1 MNKIDLEQKNAELKE
16 EIKTLKRLREK
27 ELKDV
32 REQVKRELELE
43 NIAKRIIK
51 FINKNKINT
60 IFYPSIPISI
70 TIKEIDTDLDDETN
84 YRQLTMLC
92 DFVNLNLDT
101 LCSIIVKD
109 DNDKYRWNYLN
120 IFTYTSMEDNVSL
133 MKYLINFAEIEE
145 NIDIHNKGMWT
156 QELYDKLIV
165 K

>member
-16 EIKTLKRLREK
+16 EIKTLKKLREK

-51 FINKNKINT
+51 FINKNKINA

-84 YRQLTMLC
+84 YRQLNMLC

-109 DNDKYRWNYLN
+109 DNDKYKWNYLN

-133 MKYLINFAEIEE
+133 MKHLINFAEIEE

-156 QELYDKLIV
+156 QELYDKLIL

>member
-1 MNKIDLEQKNAELKE
+1 
-16 EIKTLKRLREK
+16 
-27 ELKDV
+27 
-32 REQVKRELELE
+32 
-43 NIAKRIIK
+43 
-51 FINKNKINT
+51 
-60 IFYPSIPISI
+60 
-70 TIKEIDTDLDDETN
+70 
-84 YRQLTMLC
+84 MLC

-156 QELYDKLIV
+156 QKLYDKLIV